1 MYFSRV
7 RVKPDIREL
16 SHLQHILRGDG
27 YSVHQ
32 LLWDLFPGDQA
43 RTFLFREE
51 IAGEQLPHYRGAWG
65 EPIFYIVSQNEPKN
79 GHPLFIVESKPYKPR
94 IIVGDQLSFKLR
106 ANPTVARKENG
117 RKNSVR
123 HDVVMDAQYHYLR
136 ELAHAAGIKKE
147 GKKSDLKKI
156 ILESW
161 IASDN
166 TDVGAKIEQMI
177 KDNERYWEFLN
188 QKLPPGK
195 LFELALK
202 AASDLR
208 LEKWLSDKGKKS
220 GFIIAKDEKR
230 KRIKFQAEG
239 YRWHAIPRKGRSAGF
254 SSADFQGEIQ
264 VTDPMQ
270 FVDTL
275 FNGIG
280 SAKAFGCGLML
291 VKRI

>member
-16 SHLQHILRGDG
+16 SHLHHILRGDG
-27 YSVHQ
+27 YSVHR
-32 LLWDLFPGDQA
+32 LLWDLFPRDQT

-51 IAGEQLPHYRGAWG
+51 IAGEQIPHYRGAKG
-65 EPIFYIVSQNEPKN
+65 EPIFYLVSQNEPKN

-136 ELAHAAGIKKE
+136 ELAHAAGIRNM
-147 GKKSDLKKI
+147 GKKSDLKKLI
-156 ILESW
+156 IESWLESKNAG
-161 IASDN
+161 IR
-166 TDVGAKIEQMI
+166 VKLEQMMGV
-177 KDNERYWEFLN
+177 NERYRELLD
-188 QKLPPGK
+188 QTLPPAK
-195 LFELALK
+195 LFELVLK
-202 AASDLR
+202 AASDWK
-208 LEKWLSDKGKKS
+208 LEEWLSNKGKNS
-220 GFIIAKDEKR
+220 GFVIAIDERQKR
-230 KRIKFQAEG
+230 LKFQAEG
-239 YRWHAIPRKGRSAGF
+239 YHWHAIPQKGRSAGF
-254 SSADFQGEIQ
+254 SSIDFEGEIK
-264 VTDPMQ
+264 VTDSTQ
-270 FVDTL
+270 FVSAL
-275 FNGIG
+275 FTGIG

>member
-16 SHLQHILRGDG
+16 SHLHNILRGDG

-32 LLWDLFPGDQA
+32 LLWDFFPGDQE
-43 RTFLFREE
+43 RKFLFREE
-51 IAGEQLPHYRGAWG
+51 IAGEQIPHYRGARG
-65 EPIFYIVSQNEPKN
+65 EPIFYLVSQNEPQN

-94 IIVGDQLSFKLR
+94 IIVGDHLSFKLR
-106 ANPTVARKENG
+106 ANPTVTRKENG

-136 ELAHAAGIKKE
+136 ELAYAAGVNNV
-147 GKKSDLKKI
+147 GRKSGLKKL

-161 IASDN
+161 LESKDAGIRI
-166 TDVGAKIEQMI
+166 KLEQMMER
-177 KDNERYWEFLN
+177 NERYQELLD
-188 QKLPPGK
+188 QTLSPTK
-195 LFELALK
+195 LFDSALK
-202 AASDLR
+202 AASDLK
-208 LEKWLSDKGKKS
+208 LEKWLNDKGKKN
-220 GFIIAKDEKR
+220 GFVIATDERR
-230 KRIKFQAEG
+230 KRLKFQAEG
-239 YRWHAIPRKGRSAGF
+239 YRWHAMPRKGRSAGF
-254 SSADFQGEIQ
+254 SSSDFEGEIK

-270 FVDTL
+270 FVDAL
-275 FNGIG
+275 YKGIG